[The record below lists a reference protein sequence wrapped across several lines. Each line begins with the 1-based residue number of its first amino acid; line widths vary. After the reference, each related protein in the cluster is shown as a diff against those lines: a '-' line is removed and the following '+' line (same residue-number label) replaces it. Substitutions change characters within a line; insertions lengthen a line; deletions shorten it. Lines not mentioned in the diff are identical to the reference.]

1 MKPRAIEGDVPLDLE
16 IRNNE
21 SIMIISKDQSFL
33 THGIHKFPAKF
44 FPELPRYLIRK
55 YSNKN
60 DLVFDPMCGS
70 GTTILEAVLE
80 GRNAI
85 GTDIDPIAEIVSK
98 AKITAINPT
107 TLDKCRKIIFKEIL
121 KKVATGYKPKIPE
134 FNYRDSWFEPFVLRE
149 LAIIKESVDSIKTN
163 GYRKSE
169 AETLHRFFN
178 VVFSSIVRDVSN
190 ADPHCTRTVIRK
202 NLKKNIGE
210 WDTTLL
216 FLSNAE
222 KQIDHMGEFY
232 NRCKVLKTK
241 PKVQI
246 KRIDARNTELP
257 AESVSLAVTSP
268 PYVNAVDYPR
278 THQLELY
285 WLGLINGTP
294 LSEIK
299 RNYIGTETVYR
310 SEYDEMQQTGYPKLD
325 NLIWDI
331 YKIDKRRAFIVFK
344 FFKDME
350 ANLKEVYKVL
360 KKGGRYCIVIG
371 NNTIRGHEVLSQDII
386 TEIATSKNVGFDLE
400 KIFHSGLINHF
411 IKIPRKERMQG
422 EWVLVLKKPIKPSQ
436 ARLNNYHSN

>member
-1 MKPRAIEGDVPLDLE
+1 MKPRVIEGDVPLDME

-55 YSNKN
+55 YSNKD
-60 DLVFDPMCGS
+60 DLVLDPMCGS
-70 GTTILEAVLE
+70 GTTILEAILE

-98 AKITAINPT
+98 TKTTPINPT
-107 TLDKCRKIIFKEIL
+107 TLDKCRRIIFKEIL
-121 KKVATGYKPKIPE
+121 KKVATGYKPQIPE
-134 FNYRDSWFEPFVLRE
+134 FNYRDCWFEPFVLRE
-149 LAIIKESVDSIKTN
+149 LAIIKESVDSIKAN
-163 GYRKSE
+163 GYSKKE
-169 AETLHRFFN
+169 ADNLHRFFN

-202 NLKKNIGE
+202 KLKKNIDE
-210 WDTTLL
+210 WDTTLH
-216 FLSNAE
+216 FLSSAE

-232 NRCKVLKTK
+232 NRCKALSTK
-241 PKVQI
+241 PEVKI

-257 AESVSLAVTSP
+257 VESVSLAVTSP

-294 LSEIK
+294 LSEMK

-310 SEYDEMQQTGYPKLD
+310 REYDEMQQSGYPKLD
-325 NLIWDI
+325 KLVSDI
-331 YKIDKRRAFIVFK
+331 YQIDPRRAFIVFK

-350 ANLKEVYKVL
+350 ANLKEVYRVL
-360 KKGGRYCIVIG
+360 KKEGRYCIVIG
-371 NNTIRGHEVLSQDII
+371 NNTIRGHEVLSQEIM
-386 TEIATSKNVGFDLE
+386 TEIATSNNIGFELE
-400 KIFHSGLINHF
+400 KRFHSGLINHF

-422 EWVLVLKKPIKPSQ
+422 EWVLVLRKLIKPSQ
-436 ARLNNYHSN
+436 ARLSNYHSS